1 MCNFTKNKYKEI
13 MKGILKKK
21 TARII
26 GLFLVFGLAYMLLVP
41 KGQTIDK
48 LTSENVES
56 LSDPYT
62 ESKCIMARGIC
73 FSGCTMTIGDF
84 SIVTNDSE
92 HVNP

>member
-13 MKGILKKK
+13 MKRILKKK

-56 LSDPYT
+56 LSNPFT
-62 ESKCIMARGIC
+62 ESKCQAARGIC
-73 FSGCTMTIGDF
+73 CNGITITIGDF